1 MTLAAIILAVLILLP
16 PFAWL
21 LYAALMLL
29 AFIEDQLHPYVRW
42 FARYVVRPFGL
53 FVDVLV
59 NIELSLAMFQ
69 SIPKAPLFTG
79 TLKWWINN
87 APSGSRRERWA
98 AAFCRHLLNPLDLR
112 KLAQGKTHC

>member
-29 AFIEDQLHPYVRW
+29 AYVEDQLHPRVRW
-42 FARYVVRPFGL
+42 FARYVCKPFGL
-53 FVDVLV
+53 FIDVLV
-59 NIELSLAMFQ
+59 NIELSPVMFQ
-69 SIPKAPLFTG
+69 SLPKAPLFTG

-87 APSGSRRERWA
+87 ATPGSRRERWA
-98 AAFCRHLLNPLDLR
+98 SAFCRHLLDPLDLR
-112 KLAQGKTHC
+112 KRAQGKRHC